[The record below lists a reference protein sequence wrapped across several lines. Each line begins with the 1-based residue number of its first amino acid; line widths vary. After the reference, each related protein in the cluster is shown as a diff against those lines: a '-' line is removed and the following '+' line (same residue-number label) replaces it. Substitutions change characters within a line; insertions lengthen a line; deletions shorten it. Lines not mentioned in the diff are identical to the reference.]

1 MAVDTATGS
10 LLDLIADSDDHAHH
24 RAEVAR
30 IILSVAVEYDGHID
44 PNVVRRRLPSWVQP
58 QQVGPTYRA
67 LCLAHEIEPAGW
79 TTSDDL
85 KGRNSGKP
93 ARCYRLIA
101 SQERQAPFA

>member
-24 RAEVAR
+24 RTEIQR
-30 IILSVAVEYDGHID
+30 IIFAVAFEHNGKID

-58 QQVGPTYRA
+58 QLIGPTYRS
-67 LCLAHEIEPAGW
+67 LVLADEIGVDGW
-79 TTSDDL
+79 TTNTDT

-93 ARCYRLIA
+93 LRTYRIK
-101 SQERQAPFA
+101 

>member
-30 IILSVAVEYDGHID
+30 IILSVAFEYDGHID
-44 PNVVRRRLPSWVQP
+44 PNVVRRRLPTWVQP

-67 LCLAHEIEPAGW
+67 MCLTGDIEVAGW

-93 ARCYRLIA
+93 ARTYRIPTFTNKLT
-101 SQERQAPFA
+101 PN